1 MPSDADI
8 LNRIERRVRK
18 KKASARE
25 KRILAEA
32 YGAYGAAMPRDIAK
46 ALRKI

>member
-1 MPSDADI
+1 MASEADT

-18 KKASARE
+18 KKATSRE

-32 YGAYGAAMPRDIAK
+32 YGAYGVPAPRDIAK
-46 ALRKI
+46 ELKWI